1 MKIRVHHST
10 VYDYSQPV
18 QLHRHRLVLRP
29 REGHDQRL
37 ESMQLRIEPAHTLAW
52 ARDVF
57 GNSIAWVD
65 FHQPAASLRI
75 ENEFI
80 VDRTAPFPE
89 RTLHRPFVVAHPV
102 QYDPMEQAVVS
113 AYLGTSYPDD
123 AAALSAWA
131 GSLLQVDAGDAEG
144 TVLALAKLIHR
155 DIQYRRRDEKGV
167 QTPAQTLQLRSGSCR
182 DMATLMM
189 EGARRMGVAARFA
202 SGYLH
207 GTASMAGH
215 ASTHAWVE
223 VYLPGLGW
231 RGFDP
236 TLALPSDHRHIVTG
250 VSNHPRGVMPVS
262 GTFTRGDAEFRGMS
276 VSVRTQQLTA
286 PPAPSH

>member
-1 MKIRVHHST
+1 MRIRIHHST
-10 VYDYSQPV
+10 IYEYSQPV

-37 ESMQLRIEPAHTLAW
+37 ESMQLRIEPAHALTW

-65 FHQPAASLRI
+65 FDQPAAVLRI
-75 ENEFI
+75 ENELI

-89 RTLHRPFVVAHPV
+89 RVLHRPFAVAHPV
-102 QYDPMEQAVVS
+102 VYDPMEQAVVS
-113 AYLGTSYPDD
+113 AYLATSYPDD
-123 AAALSAWA
+123 AQVLSTWI
-131 GSLLQVDAGDAEG
+131 GSRLQVDAADAEG
-144 TVLALAKLIHR
+144 TVLSLAKVIHQ
-155 DIQYRRRDEKGV
+155 DIQYRRREEKGV
-167 QTPAQTLQLRSGSCR
+167 QTPAQTLQLRGGSCR

-189 EGARRMGVAARFA
+189 EGARGIGIAARFA

-207 GTASMAGH
+207 GTASLAGH

-236 TLALPSDHRHIVTG
+236 TLAQPSDHRHIVTG

-262 GTFTRGDAEFRGMS
+262 GTYTRGDAEFRGMS
-276 VSVRTQQLTA
+276 ASVRTELLA
-286 PPAPSH
+286 ERPA